1 MSCAYAK
8 RKWPGHEKPYQ
19 VCLNPNVRKCKCFP
33 IDEEECPFRPGS
45 WLRSTVEEKMK
56 AQPKPEPQM
65 QQADFLGEIG

>member
-8 RKWPGHEKPYQ
+8 RKLPGHEKPYQ

-45 WLRSTVEEKMK
+45 WSGDTVKEKM
-56 AQPKPEPQM
+56 QVVPKPEPQM
-65 QQADFLGEIG
+65 QQADFFGEMG

>member
-33 IDEEECPFRPGS
+33 IDEEECPFRADT
-45 WLRSTVEEKMK
+45 WMQRTAVERND
-56 AQPKPEPQM
+56 APPKPMPKPQ
-65 QQADFLGEIG
+65 QTDFLNAM